1 MWAEWIGFKPYEQFC
16 RVAARLSAKA
26 IVGPSFSHNETWLN
40 LAVDYTESL
49 FKTIVVLRSFPEW
62 MYPLLYRLLPSYWR
76 CQEYIKTAK
85 SLLGP
90 QIQELITKNDEEYWT
105 PSYED
110 KDLNVL
116 TWLSVLAKGR
126 DRNPESIAHVQ
137 VLIALAAVHTTVLR
151 MVNVLYDITAAGPAL
166 LEELREEIN
175 TAVIEYGWEDIPY
188 DQLYKLDSVL
198 RESQRMS
205 PPTVLGMKRL
215 FKQSYTFQ
223 NGLHVSQGTYVCMP
237 TYAIENDPEYTP
249 NPELF
254 DGLRG
259 YRQIVASDKQDGKAA
274 KGFRFT
280 DPAPTVLNFGYGKT
294 ACPGRFFAGLML
306 KMLFARFLTQY
317 DCKFLPGT
325 KRLANT
331 MVHEFLFPNPG

>member
-1 MWAEWIGFKPYEQFC
+1 
-16 RVAARLSAKA
+16 
-26 IVGPSFSHNETWLN
+26 
-40 LAVDYTESL
+40 
-49 FKTIVVLRSFPEW
+49 

-90 QIQELITKNDEEYWT
+90 QIQELITKNDEESWT

-151 MVNVLYDITAAGPAL
+151 MVNVLYDITAAGPTL

-175 TAVIEYGWEDIPY
+175 TAVNEYGWEDIPY

-223 NGLHVSQGTYVCMP
+223 SGLHVSQGTYVCMP

-254 DGLRG
+254 DGLRS
-259 YRQIVASDKQDGKAA
+259 YRQIVAFDKQDGKAA

-306 KMLFARFLTQY
+306 KMLFARFLTRY

-325 KRLANT
+325 KRPANM
-331 MVHEFLFPNPG
+331 MVHEFLFPNPGQEMLIKENHRKQHNFEA

>member
-1 MWAEWIGFKPYEQFC
+1 MAASFKECFPKTDEWVRFKPYEQFC
-16 RVAARLSAKA
+16 RVAARLSAEA

-40 LAVDYTESL
+40 FAVDYTESCEFCGFCAVIL
-49 FKTIVVLRSFPEW
+49 NSVTDVNVTTYSVFKTIVVLRSFPEW

-76 CQEYIKTAK
+76 CQGYIKTAK

-90 QIQELITKNDEEYWT
+90 QIQELITKNDEESWT

-175 TAVIEYGWEDIPY
+175 TAVNEYGWEGIPY

-205 PPTVLGMKRL
+205 PLTVLGMKRS
-215 FKQSYTFQ
+215 FKQSYTF
-223 NGLHVSQGTYVCMP
+223 
-237 TYAIENDPEYTP
+237 
-249 NPELF
+249 
-254 DGLRG
+254 R
-259 YRQIVASDKQDGKAA
+259 
-274 KGFRFT
+274 
-280 DPAPTVLNFGYGKT
+280 T
-294 ACPGRFFAGLML
+294 ACTFHKALMFACRHML
-306 KMLFARFLTQY
+306 LRMTLSTHQIQNCLTGCGVIARLWRLTSKTEKRQR
-317 DCKFLPGT
+317 DFGSRIRRRQSSISGMG
-325 KRLANT
+325 KRLAP
-331 MVHEFLFPNPG
+331 VDSLPA